1 MAIRT
6 QGRLCGCG
14 CREASGNCDHK
25 QSAIN
30 ADKALSVGCGRDRSE
45 SGGDRGHPGEDK
57 APGEG
62 EGQACINCDPCS
74 GGGTSKQWAHGAA
87 FQSLADGSPVTVQMG
102 QAVED

>member
-1 MAIRT
+1 MLTKRF
-6 QGRLCGCG
+6 LWV
-14 CREASGNCDHK
+14 
-25 QSAIN
+25 
-30 ADKALSVGCGRDRSE
+30 VGVTGVSQE
-45 SGGDRGHPGEDK
+45 GTEGTPGEDK

-102 QAVED
+102 QAVEG